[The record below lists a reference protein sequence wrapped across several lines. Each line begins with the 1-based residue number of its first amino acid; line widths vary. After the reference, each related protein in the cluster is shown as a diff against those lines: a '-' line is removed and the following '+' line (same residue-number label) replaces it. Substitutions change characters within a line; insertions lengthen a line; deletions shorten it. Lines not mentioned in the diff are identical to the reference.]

1 MSTTPPPGSEPNP
14 SSPSSTRRAG
24 RRAGTWPLVALVVWS
39 LYVWS
44 TRIKNATGDDTLSS
58 GSKTFSVVLSVTFL
72 AFAVAG
78 IVVLV
83 RAWSRPLVRVEALVL
98 RAFAAWTVAVWVV
111 RIPMIALDDR
121 SVAFKVVHA
130 VLGLISIGLAALV
143 WRSTNGV
150 AVDDES
156 RPAVSAG

>member
-1 MSTTPPPGSEPNP
+1 MSASPLEAPDRR
-14 SSPSSTRRAG
+14 SSNRRSGVWA
-24 RRAGTWPLVALVVWS
+24 LLALVGWS

-44 TRIKNATGDDTLSS
+44 TRIKNVTGDATASS
-58 GSKTFSVVLSVTFL
+58 GSKAFSIVLSLTFL

-78 IVVLV
+78 SVVLV
-83 RAWSRPLVRVEALVL
+83 RAWSRPLARVEALVL

-121 SVAFKVVHA
+121 SVGFKVVHA
-130 VLGLISIGLAALV
+130 VLGVISIALAALV
-143 WRSTNGV
+143 WRSTQRVG
-150 AVDDES
+150 AGDES